1 MTSINWSLRYYSNDY
16 FPGSIVFSSSCP
28 LVLSFWQPTNLPSG
42 GHSSGTAYSTLLC
55 NISLKSVGHSSG
67 TSASASASASGHSS
81 GTAQRC
87 ARARVLLHFGIMRII
102 QVTHCL
108 NTLVHHHYSMQNITA
123 HFDTNTTT
131 QCINVLALCTI
142 TLWATLRHCAH
153 ESRETRN
160 TRRRSAEPEPHYGVK
175 FIECEKET
183 KEVCKKYF

>member
-1 MTSINWSLRYYSNDY
+1 M
-16 FPGSIVFSSSCP
+16 
-28 LVLSFWQPTNLPSG
+28 LSFWQPTNLPSG

-67 TSASASASASGHSS
+67 TSASASASGHSS

>member
-42 GHSSGTAYSTLLC
+42 
-55 NISLKSVGHSSG
+55 
-67 TSASASASASGHSS
+67 GHSS

-131 QCINVLALCTI
+131 QCINILALCTI